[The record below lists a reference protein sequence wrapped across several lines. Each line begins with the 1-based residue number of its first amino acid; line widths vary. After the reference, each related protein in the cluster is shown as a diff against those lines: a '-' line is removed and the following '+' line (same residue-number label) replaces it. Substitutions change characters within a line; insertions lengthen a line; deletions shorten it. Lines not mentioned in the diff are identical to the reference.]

1 MVEII
6 NLRKVRKAKDRAGQ
20 ADTAAE
26 NRARHGR
33 TLAERE
39 RDRAAAEQA
48 RRALDNAKTGP
59 A

>member
-1 MVEII
+1 MGEIV
-6 NLRKVRKAKDRAGQ
+6 NLRQVRKDKARIEKSAE
-20 ADTAAE
+20 AAA

-39 RDRAAAEQA
+39 RDRLEEERA
-48 RRALDNAKTGP
+48 RRTLDGAKHDP